1 MHSPHAAP
9 QVDPADPS
17 DPADAADSAGVA
29 ALDPPDLS
37 LVPTESELGP
47 GMLASLSALLDRVR
61 GSREVLPHL
70 AALENGLARH
80 GAAAVQMIPPKA
92 LPRLHS
98 QLISLPLDSS
108 DAALKILRARV
119 AAALEAQRAAEA
131 PPAPAGREYLST
143 FTGDDRLHVS
153 EVSHSSFLAE
163 IEAQQGPGG
172 DTIPCQLP
180 R

>member
-1 MHSPHAAP
+1 M
-9 QVDPADPS
+9 PAFE
-17 DPADAADSAGVA
+17 
-29 ALDPPDLS
+29 PPDLS

-47 GMLASLSALLDRVR
+47 GMLASLTALLDRVR

-80 GAAAVQMIPPKA
+80 GSAAVQMIPPKA
-92 LPRLHS
+92 LLRLHS

-108 DAALKILRARV
+108 DATLKILRARV
-119 AAALEAQRAAEA
+119 SAALDAQRAADA
-131 PPAPAGREYLST
+131 PPEPPPRGPQFLST
-143 FTGDDRLHVS
+143 FIGDDCLQVS

-163 IEAQQGPGG
+163 LEAQQETGNPGSG
-172 DTIPCQLP
+172 DTIPAQLP

>member
-1 MHSPHAAP
+1 M
-9 QVDPADPS
+9 PAFE
-17 DPADAADSAGVA
+17 
-29 ALDPPDLS
+29 PPDLS

-47 GMLASLSALLDRVR
+47 GMLASLTALLDRVR

-80 GAAAVQMIPPKA
+80 GSAAVQMIPPKA

-98 QLISLPLDSS
+98 QLISLPLDSG

-119 AAALEAQRAAEA
+119 SAALDGQRVSEA
-131 PPAPAGREYLST
+131 PQPSPAGQPYLGS
-143 FTGDDRLHVS
+143 FTGDDRLQVT

-163 IEAQQGPGG
+163 LKAQQGGPGSAGSAGSAG
-172 DTIPCQLP
+172 DTIPAQLP

>member
-1 MHSPHAAP
+1 
-9 QVDPADPS
+9 VPA
-17 DPADAADSAGVA
+17 
-29 ALDPPDLS
+29 LEPPDLS
-37 LVPTESELGP
+37 LVPTEAELGP
-47 GMLASLSALLDRVR
+47 AMLASLRALLDRVP

-70 AALENGLARH
+70 AALENGLSRH
-80 GAAAVQMIPPKA
+80 GGAAVQMIPPKG

-98 QLISLPLDSS
+98 QLISLPLDGS

-131 PPAPAGREYLST
+131 PPPAANGREYLST
-143 FTGDDRLHVS
+143 FSGDERLEVS

-163 IEAQQGPGG
+163 VEAQRGPGG
-172 DTIPCQLP
+172 AVGAGPAGDTVPAQLP